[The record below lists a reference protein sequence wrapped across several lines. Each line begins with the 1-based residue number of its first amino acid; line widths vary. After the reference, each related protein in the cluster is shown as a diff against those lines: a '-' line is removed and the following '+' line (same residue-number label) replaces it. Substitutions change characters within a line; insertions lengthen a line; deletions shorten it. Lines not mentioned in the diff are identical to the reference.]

1 VLSQVEEQRK
11 MLYQV
16 EEERKENVE
25 VDEKENNKAKGLIM
39 KTN

>member
-1 VLSQVEEQRK
+1 VLSQVEEERK

-25 VDEKENNKAKGLIM
+25 VEEKEINKAKGLIM